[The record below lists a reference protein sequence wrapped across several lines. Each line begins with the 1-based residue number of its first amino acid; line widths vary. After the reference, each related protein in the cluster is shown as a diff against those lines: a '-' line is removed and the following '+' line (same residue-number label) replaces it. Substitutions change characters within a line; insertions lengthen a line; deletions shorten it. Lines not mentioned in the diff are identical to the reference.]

1 MKIERRLLQV
11 GNAEIKADVATGRF
25 EGYASVF
32 GGVDSYGDTIE
43 KGAFLRTLNDR
54 DRTVKMRWNHFGP
67 VIGKWLKMEEDDYGL
82 KVEGELTPGHS
93 VAQDVRASLQHGAID
108 GLSIGF
114 FARGYR
120 EDEDKARTLT
130 DIELVEISVVE
141 EPADNAA
148 RISDVKAAIVEAE
161 SIREIEA
168 LLRDA
173 AGFSRR
179 DAAATISRIKALSGV
194 GHPAKNT
201 LDDADR
207 IAAMKSVIDRF
218 ALKL

>member
-1 MKIERRLLQV
+1 L
-11 GNAEIKADVATGRF
+11 D
-25 EGYASVF
+25 
-32 GGVDSYGDTIE
+32 
-43 KGAFLRTLNDR
+43 
-54 DRTVKMRWNHFGP
+54 
-67 VIGKWLKMEEDDYGL
+67 
-82 KVEGELTPGHS
+82 
-93 VAQDVRASLQHGAID
+93 HGAID

-120 EDEDKARTLT
+120 EDEDKTRTLT

-148 RISDVKAAIVEAE
+148 RISDIKSAIEEAE

-194 GHPAKNT
+194 GHPAKNEPEMT
-201 LDDADR
+201 DKLSE
-207 IAAMKSVIDRF
+207 MKGLIDRF
-218 ALKL
+218 AAKL